1 MAPSSASWP
10 SVAETVDWLISASS
24 TGSAPIRRNSARS
37 WASVIVKLPEICAPL
52 SPEIPVGFSLKL
64 MIGRE
69 TTSPSRTTAN
79 ESEKLAAC
87 SGVIVGPWTPALLE
101 ASLGNPLG
109 HVRERLL
116 ALVREVEGDVRDV
129 RDGVEVLLRVADVVT
144 RQLGAVL

>member
-37 WASVIVKLPEICAPL
+37 WASVMLKLPEICAPV

-69 TTSPSRTTAN
+69 TISPSRTTAN
-79 ESEKLAAC
+79 ESETLAAC
-87 SGVIVGPWTPALLE
+87 SGGHRSGPGRRPLSRPRWAIRSVTSAN
-101 ASLGNPLG
+101 AS
-109 HVRERLL
+109 
-116 ALVREVEGDVRDV
+116 
-129 RDGVEVLLRVADVVT
+129 
-144 RQLGAVL
+144 